1 MMRWRTRTHLN
12 AMPRRG
18 IAKRRLDGVCT
29 IMYSSPLSRTINKRS
44 YDTISWLRFYLWL
57 FIGQFM

>member
-29 IMYSSPLSRTINKRS
+29 IMQSSPLSRTK
-44 YDTISWLRFYLWL
+44 ISAAPYGEADIL
-57 FIGQFM
+57 